1 MIRRISVFIMLCLC
15 VGQSTDAQTKIFD
28 MLNKPMYEARVK
40 LIDEFI
46 ARFNGIEKRNGVP
59 DDYIDRKSNILM
71 LFDLTKFKSKQDSLF
86 MSANEFANKVV
97 EENVQL
103 NYTDSCWYAKVKCQ
117 GSIAK
122 RDVDFYLYL
131 TVERRGENMYKW
143 SIANAEGKEFDTS
156 RTRKHRELF
165 ISPNDHEMS
174 FMSLSKITDGSNRY
188 IDDYA
193 KDGYEADALSVFL
206 TLVRCG
212 QLKIKYVSDVEFVF
226 LQVPGYIFSVKHFE
240 RESMNLGWLIN
251 SIEKCGDNHKSEL
264 LSLLRFSQVSQDVEK
279 ETANDSVVEMTVDSV
294 GMAIVSKNPKDEFV
308 ELKEDEKV
316 VCRFGNLLHLW
327 LETEDVYYRE
337 QLAELFAGKDG
348 KNCRISDSLM
358 TYFAS
363 QDHPLSDSYMLSS
376 YLNGLWK
383 LKEKE
388 KINVNV
394 TDIKQVECNDK
405 YFVVSCTIKVDGA
418 MSFASKDMFYIRKK
432 DFKISRI
439 SSQQLDKETI

>member
-1 MIRRISVFIMLCLC
+1 MIKRISVFIILCLC
-15 VGQSTDAQTKIFD
+15 IGQSADAQTKIFD

-59 DDYIDRKSNILM
+59 EDYTDRKSNILM

-86 MSANEFANKVV
+86 MSADEFANKVV

-103 NYTDSCWYAKVKCQ
+103 NYTDSCWYAKVKCH

-131 TVERRGENMYKW
+131 TVERRGEDMYKW
-143 SIANAEGKEFDTS
+143 SIANAEGTVFDTS

-226 LQVPGYIFSVKHFE
+226 LQVPGYRFSVKHFE

-251 SIEKCGDNHKSEL
+251 SLEKCDDGHKIEMLSSLKLMQEL
-264 LSLLRFSQVSQDVEK
+264 EIDA
-279 ETANDSVVEMTVDSV
+279 ANDSVAEMAVDSV
-294 GMAIVSKNPKDEFV
+294 EMVTVSTNPKDEV
-308 ELKEDEKV
+308 VVLTEDEKV

-327 LETEDVYYRE
+327 LDTEDVYYRE
-337 QLAELFAGKDG
+337 QLVDLFAGKDG

-358 TYFAS
+358 TYIASS
-363 QDHPLSDSYMLSS
+363 QDYPVIDSYMLSS

-388 KINVNV
+388 IINVNV
-394 TDIKQVECNDK
+394 TDIKQVECNDNS
-405 YFVVSCTIKVDGA
+405 FVVSCIIKVDGA
-418 MSFASKDMFYIRKK
+418 VFFESKDMFYIRKK